1 MLLQG
6 SKESQTDC
14 LHREPYAMASE
25 KCDSPFL
32 GLPPEIRNRVYRLVL
47 VKGPDDA
54 VQMTATGMNEPALLS
69 LCKQV
74 SVAALNTARI
84 KMP

>member
-1 MLLQG
+1 
-6 SKESQTDC
+6 
-14 LHREPYAMASE
+14 MASE

-32 GLPPEIRNRVYRLVL
+32 GLPPEIRNRVYRLAL

-54 VQMTATGMNEPALLS
+54 IQMTATGMSEPVLLS

-74 SVAALNTARI
+74 SVEELNTARVGVH
-84 KMP
+84 